1 MKKIYRWANQAS
13 ISQTRSAAT
22 NKKSSDVRGL
32 YWCHRSDGSLL

>member
-1 MKKIYRWANQAS
+1 MKKDISLGNQAS